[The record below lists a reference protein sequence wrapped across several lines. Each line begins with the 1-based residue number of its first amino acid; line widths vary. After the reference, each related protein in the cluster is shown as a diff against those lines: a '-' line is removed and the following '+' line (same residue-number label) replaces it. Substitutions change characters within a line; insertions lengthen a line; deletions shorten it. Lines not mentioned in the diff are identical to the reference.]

1 MELSSVKTWL
11 EKLLGL
17 KKFFSGAGIP
27 NRAKGHN
34 FHHAR
39 GWSTARIYVYQKSRF
54 GILIPVKGEQEPVA
68 RIPGYPRVLISI
80 S

>member
-39 GWSTARIYVYQKSRF
+39 GWSTARIYVYQ
-54 GILIPVKGEQEPVA
+54 
-68 RIPGYPRVLISI
+68 
-80 S
+80 